1 MTVNRTKQRIW
12 EFGPFR
18 LDETERLLLRAGEPV
33 GLTPKVFDTLVALL
47 ERSGRLVEKD
57 ELMARLW
64 PDTFVDEGALT
75 LNISDLRKTLGEE
88 RYIETIPKRGYRFV
102 APVREASDNGS
113 ALIVGKTAEAH
124 IVIEGEEEPLTDAAN
139 IRAGRKWSAEPATLS
154 VSARDQSVSLAERQK
169 ARHSQWG
176 LKTRLGVTVGFGLL
190 IMGAVLGLRVFFKS
204 KTPSEG
210 TRNAFQT
217 TRVSQFTASGNVL
230 TAAISPDGKYVATA
244 LNEGGLQ
251 SLCLRQVAANTSSV
265 HLTPPAAV
273 EYWGLTFSND
283 SNFIYYVSWAR
294 NQSDAELYQLPIL
307 GGAPRRIPVGNIDTP
322 ISFSPTGDRFTYI
335 TSSKGESYLK
345 VADVEGGGIQTL
357 VIRRKPGFF
366 TAYPGGA
373 AWAPDGRTIAY
384 AAGGSTEGDSQR
396 AHVFVADVDNKS
408 ERWLT
413 EQSWLAVGRVTW
425 LDDCSGLVI
434 SAREQM
440 DAPRQL
446 WLVSYPDGSARKIT
460 NDMLDYDS
468 VSLSADGKSLAAVQT
483 QGTFSISVAPHSGSN
498 EVSPAPSGAS
508 EIFSEVGSGRECVS
522 WTPDNRIV
530 YCSRA
535 SGAWDIWIMNNDGS
549 GQRQLTIDSHNDLFP
564 AVSADGRFIFFAS
577 DRAGAFNIW
586 RMEIDGSNPIQ
597 LTRGVKDILPELTP
611 DGRWVIY
618 QQGPAFGMDEIN
630 IRRAP
635 AAGGPPERL
644 TDSFTQWPAVSPD
657 GRLLAY
663 VYMGEKGWGIAVVAL
678 DRNQTPKKFPFPS
691 TVESHVFRWTPDGRS
706 LAYIV
711 NEKGASNI
719 WLQPLSGERP
729 KQLTNFKP
737 GKLLYFAWSR
747 DGQWLAYMRHRATS
761 DVVLLRDLK

>member
-1 MTVNRTKQRIW
+1 
-12 EFGPFR
+12 
-18 LDETERLLLRAGEPV
+18 LRG
-33 GLTPKVFDTLVALL
+33 
-47 ERSGRLVEKD
+47 
-57 ELMARLW
+57 
-64 PDTFVDEGALT
+64 
-75 LNISDLRKTLGEE
+75 
-88 RYIETIPKRGYRFV
+88 
-102 APVREASDNGS
+102 
-113 ALIVGKTAEAH
+113 
-124 IVIEGEEEPLTDAAN
+124 
-139 IRAGRKWSAEPATLS
+139 
-154 VSARDQSVSLAERQK
+154 
-169 ARHSQWG
+169 
-176 LKTRLGVTVGFGLL
+176 
-190 IMGAVLGLRVFFKS
+190 FFKS
-204 KTPSEG
+204 KAPSEG

-265 HLTPPAAV
+265 PLTRPALV

-283 SNFIYYVSWAR
+283 GNFIYYVSWAR
-294 NQSDAELYQLPIL
+294 NQSDAELYRLPVL

-322 ISFSPTGDRFTYI
+322 ISFSPAGDRFTYI

-357 VIRRKPGFF
+357 VTRRKPGFF

-384 AAGGSTEGDSQR
+384 AAGGSTESDSRR
-396 AHVFVADVDNKS
+396 AHVFVADVENKA
-408 ERWLT
+408 ERRLT
-413 EQSWLAVGRVTW
+413 EQSWLDVGRVTW
-425 LDDCSGLVI
+425 SDDGSGLVI

-460 NDMLDYDS
+460 NDLFDYDS

-483 QGTFSISVAPHSGSN
+483 QGTFSISVAPHRGSN
-498 EVSPAPSGAS
+498 EVSPAPSGDR
-508 EIFSEVGSGRECVS
+508 EIFTEVGSGRECIS
-522 WTPDNRIV
+522 WAPDNRIV

-549 GQRQLTIDSHNDLFP
+549 GQRQLTIDSRNDLFP

-611 DGRWVIY
+611 DGRGVIY

-630 IRRAP
+630 IWRAP
-635 AAGGPPERL
+635 AAGGSPERL

-663 VYMGEKGWGIAVVAL
+663 VYMDDKGWGIAVVAL
-678 DRNQTPKKFPFPS
+678 DRNQEPKKFPFPS
-691 TVESHVFRWTPDGRS
+691 TVESHVFRWTPDGGS

-737 GKLLYFAWSR
+737 GKLLSFACSAASTEVR
-747 DGQWLAYMRHRATS
+747 AAPGHAYAMPGQGAAAQSLKLAP
-761 DVVLLRDLK
+761 